1 MNEKYRKYIFF
12 LSIIF
17 VLIGIFFR
25 FYQLN
30 FESYWWDEMFGFWIA
45 NPNIPYDKTYYTCP
59 FELVRC
65 RRIDFDDTSIIFYF
79 ILKNYYQL
87 FGYNPELG
95 RYVPF
100 FFGALSIPLLGIL
113 SYQIKKNNSY
123 LLTILLISVNIY
135 LINYSQETRY
145 YSFIFFTSIIN
156 LIFYYKL
163 LSFNPVGSSR
173 VYVFFLFVLFSVF
186 SLTLSPF
193 ILIIFFSQIA
203 YCTYAFYVFKNK
215 NYLFFLSIPIILIIY
230 LLLNYDYLF
239 FDLAS
244 RKNHFLLPVNW
255 RLIYDLFFPKF
266 FGSLIMGLIY
276 MSVLFFLIIYF
287 RKKIFF
293 ISNNYL
299 PLIFILFFSYLIPLT
314 YELFFIPILADRYI
328 IFVLIPIIILISVLI
343 FEIKKK
349 YIRNVLILF
358 ILIPTFI
365 NHYLEIRFREHI
377 KPEFNNLFNY
387 LKEDETKSLAMLFDS
402 GVNKPSIEIIENYIK
417 SLNVIKKNNFKLFEI
432 YNFPSEL
439 KKVWIICYGPFT
451 GFDCRVPSDK
461 GKNWIL
467 LDDKKF
473 HLVYA
478 KLFRLKN

>member
-1 MNEKYRKYIFF
+1 M
-12 LSIIF
+12 L
-17 VLIGIFFR
+17 
-25 FYQLN
+25 
-30 FESYWWDEMFGFWIA
+30 GFWVA
-45 NPNIPYDKTYYTCP
+45 DPNISSDKTYYKCH
-59 FELVRC
+59 FKLEQC
-65 RRIDFDDTSIIFYF
+65 RFDDTSIIFHF
-79 ILKNYYQL
+79 ILKNYYRL
-87 FGYNPELG
+87 FGYYPELG

-100 FFGALSIPLLGIL
+100 FFGALSIPLIGIL
-113 SYQIKKNNSY
+113 SYQVKKNSSY

-145 YSFIFFTSIIN
+145 YSFVFFISIIN
-156 LIFYYKL
+156 LIFYYKI
-163 LSFNPVGSSR
+163 LSLHLVGSNR
-173 VYVFFLFVLFSVF
+173 IYVFLLYILISVF

-193 ILIIFFSQIA
+193 VLIILFSQIA
-203 YCTYAFYVFKNK
+203 YCTYIFYFFKNK
-215 NYLFFLSIPIILIIY
+215 NYLFFLSVPIILVIY
-230 LLLNYDYLF
+230 LSLNYEYLF
-239 FDLAS
+239 YLAS
-244 RKNHFLLPVNW
+244 RRNHFVNPSDW
-255 RLIYDLFFPKF
+255 RLIYDLFFPIF

-276 MSVLFFLIIYF
+276 MFVLIFLIIYL

-293 ISNNYL
+293 APNNYL
-299 PLIFILFFSYLIPLT
+299 PLIFILFFSYMIPLT
-314 YELFFIPILADRYI
+314 YELFVIPILADRYI
-328 IFVLIPIIILISVLI
+328 IFVLIPIIILITVLI

-349 YIRNVLILF
+349 YIRNILILF

-365 NHYLEIRFREHI
+365 NHYLEIKSRKYV

-387 LKEDETKSLAMLFDS
+387 LNEDETKSLALLFDS
-402 GVNKPSIEIIENYIK
+402 SVDNTSLEIIENYIM
-417 SLNVIKKNNFKLFEI
+417 SHSVIKKNNFKLFKI

>member
-1 MNEKYRKYIFF
+1 MFIKNKNYIF
-12 LSIIF
+12 LLAIIF
-17 VLIGIFFR
+17 VLAGIFFR

-30 FESYWWDEMFGFWIA
+30 FESYWWDEMLGFWVA
-45 NPNIPYDKTYYTCP
+45 DPNISFEETYY
-59 FELVRC
+59 
-65 RRIDFDDTSIIFYF
+65 RREVHDQSSILFHF
-79 ILKNYYQL
+79 ILKNYYRL
-87 FGYNPELG
+87 FGYNPETG

-100 FFGALSIPLLGIL
+100 FFGALSIPILGIL

-135 LINYSQETRY
+135 LINYSQEARY
-145 YSFIFFTSIIN
+145 YSFVFLISIIN
-156 LIFYYKL
+156 LIFYYKI
-163 LSFNPVGSSR
+163 LSLNLVGFKR
-173 VYVFFLFVLFSVF
+173 IYVFFLFILLSVF
-186 SLTLSPF
+186 SFSLSPF
-193 ILIIFFSQIA
+193 ILIIFFSQIV
-203 YCTYAFYVFKNK
+203 YCIYVFYVYRTK
-215 NYLFFLSIPIILIIY
+215 NYLFFLSVPIILIIY
-230 LLLNYDYLF
+230 LTLNYDYLF
-239 FDLAS
+239 FELAS
-244 RKNHFLLPVNW
+244 KRNHFVNPVNW
-255 RLIYDLFFPKF
+255 RFIYDLFFPRF
-266 FGSLIMGLIY
+266 FGSQIMGLIY
-276 MSVLFFLIIYF
+276 MLTLIFLIIHF

-299 PLIFILFFSYLIPLT
+299 PLIFILFFSYIIPLS
-314 YELFFIPILADRYI
+314 YELLVMPILVDRYI

-343 FEIKKK
+343 FEVKRKF
-349 YIRNVLILF
+349 IRNVLILF

-365 NHYLEIRFREHI
+365 NHYLEIKLRENI

-387 LKEDETKSLAMLFDS
+387 LKKDETKNLTLFR
-402 GVNKPSIEIIENYIK
+402 VNDLDNTSVEIVENYIA

-439 KKVWIICYGPFT
+439 KKVWIICYEPFT
-451 GFDCRVPSDK
+451 GFDCSVPSDK